1 MRAGR
6 GARRRR
12 GAGGRR
18 RVLAAALAVSAAGLA
33 VAAPGGGA
41 ADDDGRGGSG
51 SPGERQG
58 AERSVTEQGAQ
69 TAPVSAPVRIADPA
83 TVRLL
88 HPGDRI
94 DVLASTSKSASARV
108 VAANV
113 RVAHV
118 PKYGD
123 TVSVGGAE
131 GALIVVV
138 VPRRTAAALAGA
150 AAKSRLA
157 VTLC

>member
-1 MRAGR
+1 M
-6 GARRRR
+6 
-12 GAGGRR
+12 
-18 RVLAAALAVSAAGLA
+18 
-33 VAAPGGGA
+33 
-41 ADDDGRGGSG
+41 
-51 SPGERQG
+51 
-58 AERSVTEQGAQ
+58 
-69 TAPVSAPVRIADPA
+69 APVSSPVRIADPA

-88 HPGDRI
+88 NPGDRI
-94 DVLASTSKSASARV
+94 DVLASTSKRASARV
-108 VAANV
+108 VATNV

-123 TVSVGGAE
+123 TVSGGGAE

-138 VPRRTAAALAGA
+138 VPRRAAAALAGA